1 MMFQLAL
8 VFLVV
13 VVSLIVIASRLGFF
27 ERLREWWRR
36 QTADPESEEALGQ
49 LRGMAKSGVLNYVIG
64 AALGGAL
71 KSVWAWR
78 HAPAGS
84 TEKLVW
90 NIVLLAA
97 IAVGLWLVIEQVDK
111 RINRS
116 SAALPDYSGTR
127 TDDSIED

>member
-1 MMFQLAL
+1 MTFTIVL
-8 VFLVV
+8 VILVV
-13 VVSLIVIASRLGFF
+13 LASLAIIASRFNVV
-27 ERLREWWRR
+27 ERLRKDWQKALE
-36 QTADPESEEALGQ
+36 DEESQEGLGE
-49 LRGMAKSGVLNYVIG
+49 LRKAAKSGVWEYVVG
-64 AALGGAL
+64 AVLVL
-71 KSVWAWR
+71 LVRNAWGWR
-78 HAPAGS
+78 KAPDGS
-84 TEKLVW
+84 IEKLVW